1 MTTENTVNTA
11 TGEIVSASEFS
22 QRDIAGEIVSIN
34 QGSAAFY
41 SSIKGDDMDSKLAV
55 ASALSNAESLS
66 DNLNKHLAV
75 KDLIVQ
81 HVELVNEQT
90 GKLESAPRITII
102 TADGAAYSATSI
114 GVFSAVKQLLGVVGE
129 PETWTKPIDMFAV
142 SEKGNNGYKYT
153 TLKYGKPAK

>member
-11 TGEIVSASEFS
+11 TGEIVPAAEFS

-66 DNLNKHLAV
+66 DNLNQHLAV
-75 KDLIVQ
+75 KDIIVQ
-81 HVELVNEQT
+81 HVELVNEKGQ
-90 GKLESAPRITII
+90 LESAPRITII
-102 TADGAAYSATSI
+102 TADGKAYSATSI